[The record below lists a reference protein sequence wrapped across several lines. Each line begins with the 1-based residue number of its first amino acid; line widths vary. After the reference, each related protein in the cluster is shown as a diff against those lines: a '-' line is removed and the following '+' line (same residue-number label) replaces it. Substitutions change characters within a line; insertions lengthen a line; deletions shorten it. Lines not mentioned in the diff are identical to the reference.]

1 MNKRIFPIVTDTAC
15 QYKWSWSTVFLSR
28 GTTASCHRCKHW
40 PITPETFMDFHNHP
54 GKIADREKML
64 AGEWPGNGCE
74 YCRDVELAG
83 GESERSSLVNSM
95 NLVPPELATEPRAT
109 RVTPRLLEVYF
120 SNLCNQACVYC
131 SPQFS
136 SSIQQEYEKHGPI
149 VENDSYFNFRSFA
162 QDIDYP
168 ALKAK
173 FWEWMELHGH
183 ELYQFQVLGGE
194 PLYQDEFEEC
204 LDFFAAHP
212 NQNLHWE
219 IFSNL
224 KHDTE
229 KLKVRLDKIKALIT
243 ERKIKSF
250 RIVCSFDCWGEQAE
264 FVRYGTDLAKW
275 ERNFGLLLDTDKI
288 DIHVHSTLTAL
299 TVETFGDL
307 MDKIAGWSAK
317 KSVTHSVNTV
327 RAPAILDIYAFGPAL
342 VEEMDAA
349 VRRCH
354 DDSLRT
360 ILGGIRACLESSKPD
375 GARLGGLGRY
385 LDELDRR
392 RGTEWR
398 RLYPNIARK
407 IAELSG

>member
-1 MNKRIFPIVTDTAC
+1 
-15 QYKWSWSTVFLSR
+15 
-28 GTTASCHRCKHW
+28 
-40 PITPETFMDFHNHP
+40 
-54 GKIADREKML
+54 
-64 AGEWPGNGCE
+64 
-74 YCRDVELAG
+74 VELAG
-83 GESERSSLVNSM
+83 GESERSSMVNAM
-95 NLVPPELATEPRAT
+95 NLVPPELATEPLAT

-136 SSIQQEYEKHGPI
+136 SSIQQEYEKYGPI

-162 QDIDYP
+162 QDIDYA

-194 PLYQDEFEEC
+194 PLYQDELEEC

-212 NQNLHWE
+212 NPNLHWE

-229 KLKVRLDKIKALIT
+229 KLKVRLDKIKALIGG
-243 ERKIKSF
+243 RKIKSF

-275 ERNFGLLLDTDKI
+275 ERNFELLLDTDKI
-288 DIHVHSTLTAL
+288 DVHVHSTLTPL
-299 TVETFGDL
+299 TIETFPVL
-307 MDKIAGWSAK
+307 MEKIAGWSRK

-327 RAPAILDIYAFGPAL
+327 RNPDILDIYAFGPL
-342 VEEMDAA
+342 LSEEVGAAMQRCAEPNLRGILSGIKARVDAEA
-349 VRRCH
+349 
-354 DDSLRT
+354 
-360 ILGGIRACLESSKPD
+360 PD
-375 GARLGGLGRY
+375 AGRLKKLAAY

-392 RGTEWR
+392 RGCEWR
-398 RLYPNIARK
+398 RLYPNIVRK
-407 IAELSG
+407 LTQALDHG